1 MKAYNDHG
9 ISISIHAPPRG
20 ATAPGTAPPEKRTP
34 ISIHAPPRGATAEW
48 QYVLPVWNFNSRP
61 SARGDRVLLPSPF
74 PSSYFNSR
82 PSARGDQAQHIMVV
96 NFDLFQFTPLRE
108 GRRGKRTERGRRQN
122 ISIHAPPRGATVLD
136 EAKRQGFPISIHAPP
151 RGATRGK
158 KPDWACDANFNS
170 RPSARG
176 DQTKRCIHELRQ
188 ISIHA
193 PPRGAT
199 QGVC

>member
-48 QYVLPVWNFNSRP
+48 QYVLPVWN
-61 SARGDRVLLPSPF
+61 
-74 PSSYFNSR
+74 FNSR